1 MYKLAKGSNLN
12 LLFKMKNIL
21 FTFFG
26 IIAAIFSFGQN
37 TFKISGTITN
47 QNQEPLIG
55 ATVFM
60 PANAKGDA
68 SNFNGRYEIT
78 GLENG
83 KYILVASVL
92 GYRTDTL
99 FVEIQQAD
107 VIFDVQL
114 QEQATDLQGLEVV
127 AERITERTS
136 ISNISFGKAALQ
148 TSHGLTEDPLRT
160 LAALPGIGRG
170 GDLFSPSQIY
180 VRGGAPEENLFLMDN
195 NKIYFPYYFGGQKSI
210 FNTDAT
216 ESIELL
222 TGGFSAAYGNHLS
235 SVLNVKTRDGDFEQY
250 RGMASIGF
258 YNSAAL
264 FEGPV
269 VKEKLSV
276 LVAVRRTYLD
286 LFLDESADFP
296 VPSFGDV
303 TYKISYNINDNHNL
317 SLSGLSSEESINF
330 LTAEPE
336 PGLPNRLETGGN
348 NHFQSLQLKSSFG
361 SKIYNK
367 LSLTNAL
374 SNSANKIGSN
384 IELNI
389 DGWQMG
395 LRDDLTYYISNKHK
409 LKTGIEWQYGSIDFM
424 GNLPLDP
431 LQTDPN
437 DTTIVLRNFNIHD
450 KGESIRSAYILYD
463 GNPFPKL
470 GINAGIRLDQNPR
483 RNYTDFSPRLA
494 VNYQLTEKSKIRFST
509 GIFHQFPESDREEDL
524 ISNKA
529 IHYILGYEYRFSN
542 QLYGWIEAYHKD
554 YQDLVYYDE
563 QLRYS
568 NDGEGMA
575 RGIELFLRK
584 EKGDFRGWI
593 AYSFSHSERRIP
605 LLDEVED
612 FEFDQRHI
620 LNVVAEYHLKLEEH
634 PWYIPTLFQA
644 NFRYADGTPYTPVVG
659 AENFGAGWMPIQGEP
674 LSVRNSDYQNL
685 NLRVEWSIKI
695 GKKGRGTS
703 FMEVWNLLNAKNILG
718 RSYQYGNEFPNNFT
732 EQPYY
737 TASILP
743 AGGFRV
749 EF

>member
-1 MYKLAKGSNLN
+1 
-12 LLFKMKNIL
+12 MKEFVFIL
-21 FTFFG
+21 FG
-26 IIAAIFSFGQN
+26 IMSSIFAFGQ
-37 TFKISGTITN
+37 TTSKISGTITD

-55 ATVFM
+55 ATVFL
-60 PANAKGDA
+60 PENAKGDA
-68 SNFNGRYEIT
+68 SNFNGNYEIT

-83 KYILVASVL
+83 KHTLVISLL
-92 GYRTDTL
+92 GHRADTL
-99 FVEIQQAD
+99 FFEIKNED
-107 VIFDVQL
+107 VVLNIQL
-114 QEQATDLQGLEVV
+114 QEQATDLQSLEIV

-136 ISNISFGKAALQ
+136 ISNISFGKTALQ

-160 LAALPGIGRG
+160 LATLPGVGRG

-235 SVLNVKTRDGDFEQY
+235 SVLNVQTRDGDFEKY
-250 RGMASIGF
+250 KGMVSLGF

-264 FEGPV
+264 FEGPI

-276 LVAVRRTYLD
+276 LVAARRTYLD
-286 LFLDESADFP
+286 LFLDESAEFP

-303 TYKISYNINDNHNL
+303 TYKFSYNLHQNHNL
-317 SLSGLSSEESINF
+317 SLSGLSSDESLDF
-330 LTAEPE
+330 LTADPE
-336 PGLPNRLETGGN
+336 PGLPNKLETGGN
-348 NHFQSLQLKSSFG
+348 NHFQSLQLKSHFG
-361 SKIYNK
+361 SKLYNK

-374 SNSANKIGSN
+374 SNSANEIGNN

-409 LKTGIEWQYGSIDFM
+409 LKTGIEWQYGSIDFT

-437 DTTIVLRNFNIHD
+437 DTTIVLRNFDIHD
-450 KGESIRSAYILYD
+450 KGEVIRSAYILYD
-463 GNPFPKL
+463 GNPFSKV

-483 RNYTDFSPRLA
+483 RNYTDFSPRFA
-494 VNYQLTEKSKIRFST
+494 INYQLTEKSKVRFST

-554 YQDLVYYDE
+554 YQDLVFYDE
-563 QLRYS
+563 QLNYS
-568 NDGEGMA
+568 NDGEGRA

-584 EKGDFRGWI
+584 EKGNFRGWI
-593 AYSFSHSERRIP
+593 SYALSHSERRIP

-620 LNVVAEYHLKLEEH
+620 LNVVAEYHLKLKKH
-634 PWYIPTLFQA
+634 PWHIPTLFQA

-659 AENFGAGWMPIQGEP
+659 AENLGGGWMAIQGEP

-685 NLRVEWSIKI
+685 NFRVEWSIKM
-695 GKKGRGTS
+695 GKKARGTS
-703 FMEVWNLLNAKNILG
+703 FMEVWNLLNNKNVLG
-718 RSYQYGNEFPNNFT
+718 RTYQYGNEFPNNFN
-732 EQPYY
+732 EQTFY